1 MTVGYLDEAT
11 TAKIRGWAAG
21 EQESIPELTLEVNGI
36 RRMTFQP
43 DSVRPDLFKIYGAKP
58 VGFDLRIAL
67 LAGSAVAVK
76 FSDGRPLHGSPA
88 KVVLEPISSRQ
99 KLLSSLAKQD
109 RILEIGPSFNPM
121 APKRDG
127 WDSYSLDHANQDE
140 LVKKYGPDGQPVH
153 QIEDVDFL
161 WHDGDIESAIPQS
174 LWGTFKACIASHVIE
189 HIPNLIGFYH
199 SLDRLLTPDGVVLLV
214 VPDKRY
220 MLISSNRIR

>member
-1 MTVGYLDEAT
+1 M
-11 TAKIRGWAAG
+11 
-21 EQESIPELTLEVNGI
+21 
-36 RRMTFQP
+36 
-43 DSVRPDLFKIYGAKP
+43 
-58 VGFDLRIAL
+58 
-67 LAGSAVAVK
+67 
-76 FSDGRPLHGSPA
+76 
-88 KVVLEPISSRQ
+88 
-99 KLLSSLAKQD
+99 
-109 RILEIGPSFNPM
+109 
-121 APKRDG
+121 
-127 WDSYSLDHANQDE
+127 
-140 LVKKYGPDGQPVH
+140 VKKYGPDGQPVH